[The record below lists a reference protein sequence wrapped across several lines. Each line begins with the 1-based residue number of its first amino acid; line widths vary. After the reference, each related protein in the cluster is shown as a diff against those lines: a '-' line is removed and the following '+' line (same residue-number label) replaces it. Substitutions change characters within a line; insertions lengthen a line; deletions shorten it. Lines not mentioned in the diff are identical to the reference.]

1 MDRAQKQKLVD
12 SLHDVLSKT
21 ELVVVTQQVG
31 MTVAEVTSLRR
42 QMRDGGASFKVTKNR
57 LARRALEGT
66 KFARFFS
73 ANRNRR
79 TAGGKRLLC
88 LACDGCSKRFCR

>member
-31 MTVAEVTSLRR
+31 MTVAEVTNLRR
-42 QMRDGGASFKVTKNR
+42 QMREAAPASR
-57 LARRALEGT
+57 
-66 KFARFFS
+66 
-73 ANRNRR
+73 
-79 TAGGKRLLC
+79 
-88 LACDGCSKRFCR
+88 